1 MKRKLFVTLG
11 MAVMLAAFSGLSW
24 AQGNIVTSQSK
35 RGFGQT
41 VAQIKSATGHNG
53 LMVMGN
59 LNQGRMLSMTG
70 LHLKAESF
78 LVGNPSMGKK
88 LFTEDPGVG
97 LYVPVR
103 IFVYEGSG
111 GHTYVSYEKPSATL
125 GQLNNPKVSMIA
137 KMLDKKIKSIA
148 QAATE

>member
-1 MKRKLFVTLG
+1 MKRKFLMTLG
-11 MAVMLAAFSGLSW
+11 VAVMLATFSGPSW
-24 AQGNIVTSQSK
+24 AQGNIITSQSSHS
-35 RGFGQT
+35 FDQT
-41 VAQIKSATGHNG
+41 VSQIKSAAGKNG

-78 LVGNPSMGKK
+78 LVGNPNVGKK
-88 LFTEDPGVG
+88 LFSADPGVG

-111 GHTYVSYEKPSATL
+111 GHTFVSYEKPSATL

-137 KMLDKKIKSIA
+137 KMLDKKIQSIA
-148 QAATE
+148 QTATK

>member
-1 MKRKLFVTLG
+1 MNRKIFVTLG
-11 MAVMLAAFSGLSW
+11 FVVMLATFSGLGW
-24 AQGNIVTSQSK
+24 AQGNIITSQSK
-35 RGFGQT
+35 RDFDQT
-41 VAQIKSATGHNG
+41 VAQIKSATGQNG

-78 LVGNPSMGKK
+78 LVGNPNVGKK
-88 LFTEDPGVG
+88 LFSADPGVG

-103 IFVYEGSG
+103 IFVYQGSG

-137 KMLDKKIKSIA
+137 KMLDKKIQSIA
-148 QAATE
+148 QAATR